1 MVSSLMEFFHAA
13 ERLKTELRHA
23 HKSNGQRESVAEHS
37 WRLCLM
43 TMFLSETIEGI
54 DRNKCLKMA
63 LIHDLPEIF
72 AGDAYR
78 LDLKKQAGRHDK
90 ERAAL
95 EKLVKLLAEGTAGEL
110 TQLWL
115 EFEEGTTGEAR
126 LVRLI
131 DRLEVLVQH
140 NESDLGKWSELEMQ
154 IQYGLAAKHAERY
167 GFMREFALE
176 IDQETKEKLNEA
188 GRRPQRLTQKT
199 YDMYYGDSGPSL
211 A

>member
-1 MVSSLMEFFHAA
+1 MSSLMEFFHAA
-13 ERLKTELRHA
+13 ERLKNELRHA
-23 HKSNGQRESVAEHS
+23 YKSNGLQESVAEHS

-78 LDLKKQAGRHDK
+78 LDLEKQAGRHEK
-90 ERAAL
+90 EKAAL
-95 EKLVKLLAEGTAGEL
+95 EKLGKLLPDGTAGEI
-110 TQLWL
+110 TRLWL
-115 EFEEGTTGEAR
+115 EFEAGTTGEAR

-140 NESDLGKWSELEMQ
+140 NESDIAKWTQLEKQ
-154 IQYGLAAKHAERY
+154 IQYGLAEKHAERY
-167 GFMREFALE
+167 GFLKDLALE
-176 IDQETKEKLNEA
+176 IDEDTRKRLSEAGGVPEKL
-188 GRRPQRLTQKT
+188 QQQT
-199 YDMYYGDSGPSL
+199 YDRYYGS
-211 A
+211 